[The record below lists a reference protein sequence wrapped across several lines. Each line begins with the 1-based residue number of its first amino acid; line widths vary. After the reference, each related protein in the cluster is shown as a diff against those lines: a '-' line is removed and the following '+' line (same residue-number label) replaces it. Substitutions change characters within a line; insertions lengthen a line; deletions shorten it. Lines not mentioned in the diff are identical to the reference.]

1 MVLIQ
6 MTDSEKYIKE
16 DINMMGTSYGRR
28 KEDKEMNISLL
39 PNWMDKLMK
48 VCKYFLY
55 IVPFICCSIAMFLE
69 GTPTSQSYVLTAVYC
84 LSLLKLIELAD
95 K

>member
-1 MVLIQ
+1 MAKSKQ
-6 MTDSEKYIKE
+6 Y
-16 DINMMGTSYGRR
+16 NRR
-28 KEDKEMNISLL
+28 YDDKEMNITLL
-39 PNWMDKLMK
+39 PSWMDKLMS

-55 IVPFICCSIAMFLE
+55 IVPFLCCSIAMLIE
-69 GTPTSQSYVLTAVYC
+69 GTPTSQSYILTAVYC

>member
-1 MVLIQ
+1 M
-6 MTDSEKYIKE
+6 
-16 DINMMGTSYGRR
+16 
-28 KEDKEMNISLL
+28 DKQNSISLMPKWL
-39 PNWMDKLMK
+39 NKVMN

-55 IVPFICCSIAMFLE
+55 IIPFICCSIAMLVE

-95 K
+95 N

>member
-6 MTDSEKYIKE
+6 MMDSEKYIKE
-16 DINMMGTSYGRR
+16 DINMMGANYGRR
-28 KEDKEMNISLL
+28 KEDEINISLL
-39 PNWMDKLMK
+39 PNWIDKLMK

-55 IVPFICCSIAMFLE
+55 IVPFLCCSIAMFLE
-69 GTPTSQSYVLTAVYC
+69 GTPTRQSYILTAVYC

>member
-16 DINMMGTSYGRR
+16 DINMMGSSYGRR
-28 KEDKEMNISLL
+28 REDKEMNISLL
-39 PNWMDKLMK
+39 PNWMDKLMN

-55 IVPFICCSIAMFLE
+55 IVPFICCSIAMLVE
-69 GTPTSQSYVLTAVYC
+69 GTPTSQSYILTAVYC
-84 LSLLKLIELAD
+84 LSLLKLIDLAD
-95 K
+95 M